1 MRGRSTFVRS
11 IALLICGAFLFTLT
25 STAAAAGGP
34 DLDAALSAIEA
45 QKGVRSAA
53 WNNRSVPSLLVGV
66 TGKGKNPG
74 AFNSYAAGLC
84 GTLAAH
90 GIGGAIIH
98 VLDEDQPAGKWVELG
113 TAHCPQLAKGDA
125 TPPAALLVDV
135 PALAG
140 KDEAAVAKLLGKPV
154 SGEKTKYGPKK
165 LYKLRGTDVEVV
177 YIGGKADWLTITP
190 GNDAPV
196 PFGPAC
202 GQAIGIG
209 VRPDHVTAQAITWN
223 NAPGF
228 ISVTASPAE
237 GRVWYWY
244 VKVKTR

>member
-1 MRGRSTFVRS
+1 MKVYYLRIMCVAS
-11 IALLICGAFLFTLT
+11 ILF
-25 STAAAAGGP
+25 AAASAFAATN
-34 DLDAALSAIEA
+34 DASLDAALAAIESE
-45 QKGVRSAA
+45 KMVRSAA
-53 WNNRSVPSLLVGV
+53 WNSRSTPSLLVGV

-98 VLDEDQPAGKWVELG
+98 ILDEDQPAGTWVELG

-125 TPPAALLVDV
+125 AAPVAQLVDV
-135 PALAG
+135 PTLAG
-140 KDEAAVAKLLGKPV
+140 KDEAAVAKLLGKPA
-154 SGEKTKYGPKK
+154 GGDKTKYGPKK

-177 YIGGKADWLTITP
+177 FINGKADWLTITP
-190 GNDAPV
+190 SKDAPV

-202 GQAIGIG
+202 GQAIGIPAG
-209 VRPDHVTAQAITWN
+209 IGPDHVTSQAITWN
-223 NAPGF
+223 NAPGLL
-228 ISVTASPAE
+228 SVTASPA
-237 GRVWYWY
+237 GGSVWYWY